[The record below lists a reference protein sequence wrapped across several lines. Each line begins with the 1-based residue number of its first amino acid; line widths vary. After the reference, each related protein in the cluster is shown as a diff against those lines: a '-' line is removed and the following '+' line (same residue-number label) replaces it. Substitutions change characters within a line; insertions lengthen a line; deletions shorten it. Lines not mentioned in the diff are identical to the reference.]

1 MEKRFMRS
9 RAIIILSIAGLVVL
23 SLLMAFLRKQQ
34 SLEPIR
40 RDFAG
45 IKERDTLTV
54 LTTYSSTSYFLYRGA
69 PMGYEYEL
77 LSNFAKE
84 KGIQLRTVVVR
95 NQDSLF
101 HMLNRGEGDIVAA
114 RLMPSDQGSRS
125 VRFTRTLY
133 ETNPVLIQRSGPLD
147 STKISKGLDT
157 LIAPRGDLDAYVGD
171 SITIKAKL
179 ITKPS
184 ELAGEKVHV
193 PKGPVYKNMLIELSN
208 QISGDIQ
215 VVEVPGDVSSE
226 ALIQRVAK
234 GEIQLTVAP
243 ENLARLNQS
252 YFANIVIYPQVGP
265 SNKVA
270 WAVRRNAPQLLDT
283 LNAWITAN
291 QEKQLFTDLYKK
303 YFVENRAYQDRVASD
318 YLTGTTGSI
327 SAYDHLLKK
336 YVVDIGWDWR
346 LLAAQTYQESKF
358 KPNARSWAG
367 AAGLLQLMPPT
378 AREFGVKNANDPE
391 DNVRGATKFLKWL
404 TNYWDDKITD
414 PNERMKFI
422 LASYNTGHGHVEDA
436 RRLVVKY
443 GGDQNKWED
452 VAYWLLQKSK
462 AQYYNDP
469 VVKYGY
475 CRGLEPV
482 QYVSKILDRFE
493 HYKQLVVA

>member
-1 MEKRFMRS
+1 MRS
-9 RAIIILSIAGLVVL
+9 RAIIILSIAGLVIL
-23 SLLMAFLRKQQ
+23 SLLMALLRKQDGI
-34 SLEPIR
+34 EPIL
-40 RDFAG
+40 RDLEA
-45 IKERDTLTV
+45 IKQRDTLTV

-69 PMGYEYEL
+69 PLGYEYEL
-77 LSNFAKE
+77 LRTFAQE
-84 KGIQLRTVVVR
+84 KGLELRTVVVR

-101 HMLNRGEGDIVAA
+101 HMLNRGDGDVVAA
-114 RLMPSDQGSRS
+114 RLMPSDETARR
-125 VRFTRTLY
+125 VKFTKSLY
-133 ETNPVLIQRSGPLD
+133 ETNPVLVQRSGPLD
-147 STKISKGLDT
+147 TAKLGRGVDSLLDP
-157 LIAPRGDLDAYVGD
+157 AGNADAYTD
-171 SITIKAKL
+171 STVIRAKL

-184 ELAGEKVHV
+184 ELGGEKIHV
-193 PKGPVYKNMLIELSN
+193 PKGPVYKNMLVELSDK
-208 QISGDIQ
+208 ITGDIQ

-226 ALIQRVAK
+226 SLIQRVAK

-243 ENLARLNQS
+243 ENLAKLNQG
-252 YFANIVIYPQVGP
+252 YYTNIVIYPQVGP
-265 SNKVA
+265 SNKVV
-270 WAVRRNAPQLLDT
+270 WAVRRNSPKLLDT
-283 LNAWITAN
+283 LNAWIT
-291 QEKQLFTDLYKK
+291 EKQSTQTFTNLYNK
-303 YFVENRAYQDRVASD
+303 YFVDNRAYQDRIASN
-318 YLTGTTGSI
+318 YLAGSTSSI
-327 SAYDHLLKK
+327 SKYDHLLKQ
-336 YVVDIGWDWR
+336 YSVSIGWDWR

-358 KPNARSWAG
+358 IPNARSWAG

-378 AREFGVKNANDPE
+378 AREFGVRNANDPE
-391 DNVRGATKFLKWL
+391 DNVRGATKFIKWL
-404 TNYWDDKITD
+404 TNYWDDKIID

-482 QYVSKILDRFE
+482 QYVSKILDRWE